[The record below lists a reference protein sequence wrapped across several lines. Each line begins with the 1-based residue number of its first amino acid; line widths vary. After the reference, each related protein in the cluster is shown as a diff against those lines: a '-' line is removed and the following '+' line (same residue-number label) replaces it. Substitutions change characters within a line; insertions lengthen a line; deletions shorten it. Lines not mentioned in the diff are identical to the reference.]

1 MTHSQ
6 IENVY
11 IIIIFIIFIYIF
23 YLCINKNKLFSRTI
37 FFIIFIFFL
46 FFISRCIKYEAESR
60 YQIEDSSEYKIEL
73 DDKVFNIHFLF
84 DELYIETNILP
95 EDYYI
100 LKNIKIIYKDSEIG
114 IIEINKR
121 INKLKYNNVLNIYKF
136 KYSIKETL
144 NDILDRKKMS
154 YKLDTPYVETEFKIK
169 IIIENNKSIK
179 ESEVMMDNVGIIYR
193 RQGFSFTTF

>member
-1 MTHSQ
+1 M
-6 IENVY
+6 
-11 IIIIFIIFIYIF
+11 
-23 YLCINKNKLFSRTI
+23 
-37 FFIIFIFFL
+37 
-46 FFISRCIKYEAESR
+46 
-60 YQIEDSSEYKIEL
+60 
-73 DDKVFNIHFLF
+73 
-84 DELYIETNILP
+84 
-95 EDYYI
+95 
-100 LKNIKIIYKDSEIG
+100 
-114 IIEINKR
+114 
-121 INKLKYNNVLNIYKF
+121 NIYKF

>member
-121 INKLKYNNVLNIYKF
+121 INKLEYNNVLNIYKF

>member
-6 IENVY
+6 IANLY
-11 IIIIFIIFIYIF
+11 IIIIFMIFIYIF

-37 FFIIFIFFL
+37 SFIIFIFFL
-46 FFISRCIKYEAESR
+46 FFISRCIKYEAESG
-60 YQIEDSSEYKIEL
+60 YQIQDSSEYKIEL
-73 DDKVFNIHFLF
+73 DNKVFNIHFLF
-84 DELYIETNILP
+84 DELYIKTNILP

-121 INKLKYNNVLNIYKF
+121 INKLEYNNILNTYKF

-144 NDILDRKKMS
+144 NDILDRKKMR
-154 YKLDTPYVETEFKIK
+154 YKLDKPYVVTEFKIK

-179 ESEVMMDNVGIIYR
+179 ESEVMMDNVGITYT
-193 RQGFSFTTF
+193 RQGFSFITF

>member
-11 IIIIFIIFIYIF
+11 IIIIFIYIF

-121 INKLKYNNVLNIYKF
+121 INKLEYNNVLNIYKF

-144 NDILDRKKMS
+144 NNILDRKKMS